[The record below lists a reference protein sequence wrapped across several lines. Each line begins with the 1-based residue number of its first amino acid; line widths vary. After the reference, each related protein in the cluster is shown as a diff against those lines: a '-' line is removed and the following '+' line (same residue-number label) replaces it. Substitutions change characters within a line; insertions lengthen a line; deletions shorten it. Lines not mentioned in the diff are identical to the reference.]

1 MTVNEQRPTRP
12 RHRLIAGTAVS
23 CLTVGLMTWPART
36 QDASIPPSIRRELE
50 IRDRQLAEQ
59 RETIRSLS
67 ERLTLLESQLQAL
80 ASAAG
85 SGAPAVAA
93 AQVPA
98 PRPSATART
107 TTVTGQAAA
116 APKPPPSRPGA
127 EPEPP
132 PAVAPAAAPAPAR
145 PGVAPFEVA
154 PEEIERALE
163 RTLTAQGALLIP
175 FGQMEVDPSFAYVR
189 RESTNA
195 GLVAVDGTNFIG
207 DNKIERDEF
216 LGALDLRVGLPYDS
230 QVELGLPYE
239 VVREE
244 RVGEAG
250 FLVRD
255 SNSETGA
262 GFRNLSL
269 GLAKTILGDGPWRPD
284 LIGRVIWEPSTGQNE
299 DDGVGLQAGGQSLSA
314 TLSAVKVQDP
324 LAFVG
329 SLGYTFNS
337 EKNDVRPGNEFFLS
351 FGSVLG
357 ISPETS
363 ARVQLT
369 QQFVDD
375 IRLDGERVSGSDQNS
390 ATLTIGASTFLFR
403 GALLD
408 VAAGIGVTDDAPDY
422 SIMVSLPIRFNLPT
436 F

>member
-1 MTVNEQRPTRP
+1 LPV
-12 RHRLIAGTAVS
+12 
-23 CLTVGLMTWPART
+23 
-36 QDASIPPSIRRELE
+36 
-50 IRDRQLAEQ
+50 
-59 RETIRSLS
+59 
-67 ERLTLLESQLQAL
+67 
-80 ASAAG
+80 
-85 SGAPAVAA
+85 
-93 AQVPA
+93 
-98 PRPSATART
+98 
-107 TTVTGQAAA
+107 
-116 APKPPPSRPGA
+116 
-127 EPEPP
+127 
-132 PAVAPAAAPAPAR
+132 
-145 PGVAPFEVA
+145 PFEVA
-154 PEEIERALE
+154 PKEVERALE

-175 FGQMEVDPSFAYVR
+175 FGQVEVDPSFAYVR

-195 GLVAVDGTNFIG
+195 GLVAVDDTNFIG

-262 GFRNLSL
+262 GFRNLAL
-269 GLAKTILGDGPWRPD
+269 GLAKTILREGPWRPD
-284 LIGRVIWEPSTGQNE
+284 VIGRVIWESSTGQNE
-299 DDGVGLQAGGQSLSA
+299 DNGVGLQAGGQSLTTA
-314 TLSAVKVQDP
+314 LSAVKLQDP

-375 IRLDGERVSGSDQNS
+375 IRLDGDKLGGSDQNS
-390 ATLTIGASTFLFR
+390 TTLTIGASTFLFR

-408 VAAGIGVTDDAPDY
+408 VAAGVGVTDDAPDY
-422 SIMVSLPIRFNLPT
+422 SVMVSLPIRFNLPT